1 MIESNLTNWDATEE
15 AHHNAISGANNA
27 ANAAASAAAAAAAS
41 NECWETEKSIPLLFA
56 LLTRYLGGTD
66 RLRCNAFEVRDAT
79 GNSSSGVIHCA
90 DAYSLT
96 SWAKCITDVILGL
109 NNVQVGD
116 LKFFACTSLFC
127 ACMWQAEKDK
137 IWRRI
142 HLAILASYKFE
153 RGLLTI

>member
-1 MIESNLTNWDATEE
+1 MATYQYLPLYITDLIESNLTNWDASEDP
-15 AHHNAISGANNA
+15 HQNAITGANNA

-90 DAYSLT
+90 DSFSLT

-109 NNVQVGD
+109 NNVQVCVIPCSLISD
-116 LKFFACTSLFC
+116 LF
-127 ACMWQAEKDK
+127 
-137 IWRRI
+137 
-142 HLAILASYKFE
+142 
-153 RGLLTI
+153 LLSG

>member
-1 MIESNLTNWDATEE
+1 MFPHDLYRLFFCFKDLIESNLSNWDASEE
-15 AHHNAISGANNA
+15 AHQNAVTGANNA
-27 ANAAASAAAAAAAS
+27 ANAAASAAAAAAAN

-96 SWAKCITDVILGL
+96 SWVKCITDVILGL
-109 NNVQVGD
+109 NNVQVSQPKTIFLWKWNVY
-116 LKFFACTSLFC
+116 LKSIVAN
-127 ACMWQAEKDK
+127 
-137 IWRRI
+137 
-142 HLAILASYKFE
+142 
-153 RGLLTI
+153 